1 MIRQLV
7 SLVGLVCLLCFS
19 FYSKASQTTH
29 NISDDGNVHIPLDF
43 PFPFYGRVFT
53 DSWMFSNG
61 VIGFMSPQTG
71 FCCTG
76 EDLSN
81 SSNHIPQWSYS
92 IMPLW
97 TDLVNYGSGRFWTE
111 GTNTS
116 MTYGWENISE
126 FGRPDSG
133 NTFNVLIDD
142 TGTVEFNFV
151 EIDVNRRFTTAT
163 TGDLSQGEYDQIRH
177 APNGYAAIN
186 EVIPT
191 NPSEPVSICDSD
203 PLADPSCPGY
213 ADAYFNQQCSFDP
226 LYNSSCPG
234 YEQAYYDLQCSYNP
248 LYDSGCQG
256 YAEAYYDAQ
265 CSAYPLYDSGCPGYA
280 KAYYY
285 QQCSLDAL
293 YDTECPG
300 YAEAVVATYVTPAQT
315 ETTEEVSSSSSTN
328 TISTDVEEITETPI
342 TGDSV
347 VDSVLREETDVS
359 LSVGISEVVMEP
371 TETEQTVEEVEET
384 TEEEVAVDEIIE
396 TETSDSESE
405 MDSELADSDAS
416 DDSESE
422 MDSELADSD
431 ASDDSESRDPE
442 TEKSDKNDKR
452 EAVKKAV
459 AEKAKNLANEIANA
473 TSLEAQKQAQ
483 AQVLA
488 LLSYVPD
495 FNTYSIMMNGGVY
508 PDAQGY
514 ANSNVPESRRG
525 LRNGLAQQLLHEQM
539 VEMQYAR

>member
-1 MIRQLV
+1 
-7 SLVGLVCLLCFS
+7 
-19 FYSKASQTTH
+19 
-29 NISDDGNVHIPLDF
+29 
-43 PFPFYGRVFT
+43 
-53 DSWMFSNG
+53 
-61 VIGFMSPQTG
+61 MSPQTG
-71 FCCTG
+71 FCCAG

-81 SSNHIPQWSYS
+81 PSNHIPQWSYS

-97 TDLVNYGSGRFWTE
+97 TDLVNYGGGRFWTE
-111 GTNTS
+111 GTSTS

-126 FGRPDSG
+126 YDRPDSG
-133 NTFNVLIDD
+133 NTFNVFIDNA
-142 TGTVEFNFV
+142 GTVEFNFV

-163 TGDLSQGEYDQIRH
+163 TGDLSQGEYDQIRY
-177 APNGYAAIN
+177 APNGYAAVN

-213 ADAYFNQQCSFDP
+213 AEAYFNQQCSFDP
-226 LYNSSCPG
+226 LYNASCPG
-234 YEQAYYDLQCSYNP
+234 YEQAYYDLQCSYNA

-265 CSAYPLYDSGCPGYA
+265 CSADPLYDSGCFGYET
-280 KAYYY
+280 AYYEY
-285 QQCSLDAL
+285 QCSLDPF
-293 YDTECPG
+293 YDTQCEG
-300 YAEAVVATYVTPAQT
+300 YAEAVVKTYVTNT
-315 ETTEEVSSSSSTN
+315 ETTETSVTESIV
-328 TISTDVEEITETPI
+328 ITDVEEITETPI

-359 LSVGISEVVMEP
+359 LSVGVSEVVMEP

-384 TEEEVAVDEIIE
+384 TEEEVIE
-396 TETSDSESE
+396 EVAESE
-405 MDSELADSDAS
+405 QQEQKDA
-416 DDSESE
+416 
-422 MDSELADSD
+422 
-431 ASDDSESRDPE
+431 
-442 TEKSDKNDKR
+442 KR

-459 AEKAKNLANEIANA
+459 AEKAKNLANDIANA

-508 PDAQGY
+508 PDVQGY
-514 ANSNVPESRRG
+514 ENSTVPESRRG
-525 LRNGLAQQLLHEQM
+525 LRNGLAQQLLHQQM